1 MGRSAMQPEM
11 GSSVDKGTLHVISL
25 VSVGAHPTSG
35 RPRRAEQD
43 ARAVELGLQLA
54 GDNLHVLHAGNAE
67 EPALR
72 GYLGMG
78 VDELHVLAQPP
89 GADAVPGLTDYIRE
103 SGVQLVLTGSQAE
116 TGEGSG
122 MLPYLLAESLGWPLV
137 VGLAEVESMSNG
149 SAQVLQALPRGQ
161 RRRLKVRLP
170 FLATVDN
177 AAPKPRQSAY
187 GPAQRGLLNVEEIE
201 VVIDEVFTDAEL
213 TPAKPRPKRLK
224 VIKAKSGADRMKAAT
239 AKATGGGGQVLKGVT
254 AQEGAAAI
262 LKLLVEEGVVR

>member
-1 MGRSAMQPEM
+1 MQPEM
-11 GSSVDKGTLHVISL
+11 EGPVDKDALHVISL

-187 GPAQRGLLNVEEIE
+187 GPAQRGLLDVEEVE
-201 VVIDEVFTDAEL
+201 VVIDEVFTGADL

-239 AKATGGGGQVLKGVT
+239 AKASGGGGQVLKGLT